1 MVAQSILQ
9 SIHQE
14 CNKPLQS
21 KWYVEANGKPKF
33 KWRYYASP
41 DYTVRSNKAGTMWFA
56 YDRPKHDRTSETEK
70 AQWKLYRQLKREFEN
85 NDKSNST
92 DDDTTLTLKEK
103 TQAITRKKSI
113 QLLNGLISSPRYDRI
128 YGAI

>member
-9 SIHQE
+9 SIHQD
-14 CNKPLQS
+14 CDKPLQS
-21 KWYVEANGKPKF
+21 KWYVEAKGKPKF
-33 KWRYYASP
+33 DWYYYASP

-56 YDRPKHDRTSETEK
+56 YDRLKRDRMSETER

-85 NDKSNST
+85 SSKSTTIDN
-92 DDDTTLTLKEK
+92 TTLTLKEK

-128 YGAI
+128 YGTI

>member
-1 MVAQSILQ
+1 MVAQEILQ
-9 SIHQE
+9 SIHQD

-21 KWYVEANGKPKF
+21 KWYVEAKGKPKF
-33 KWRYYASP
+33 NWYYYASP

-56 YDRPKHDRTSETEK
+56 YDRPKRDRMSDCEQ

-85 NDKSNST
+85 SSKSTTN
-92 DDDTTLTLKEK
+92 DDTTLTLKEK

-128 YGAI
+128 YSAM